1 MWWVIVLLLAGCAA
15 QPAAVPDHLRS
26 CAGPVAPP
34 PVPKRPVTLVDL
46 GKHQVALQLAREATE
61 GARQDCAAK
70 LKDLNKWVAA
80 EWAK

>member
-1 MWWVIVLLLAGCAA
+1 M
-15 QPAAVPDHLRS
+15 
-26 CAGPVAPP
+26 
-34 PVPKRPVTLVDL
+34 PKRPVTLVDL